1 MRIKSKNTG
10 QGAKVGDYD
19 TINHIEV
26 KPDKLKNLSF
36 IDAFKKDISEKH
48 LVSIIEL
55 CKKYPNDMELGNK
68 IRSYRD
74 QMFF

>member
-48 LVSIIEL
+48 LVSIT
-55 CKKYPNDMELGNK
+55 
-68 IRSYRD
+68 SYFIS
-74 QMFF
+74 QFHVVGIFFA